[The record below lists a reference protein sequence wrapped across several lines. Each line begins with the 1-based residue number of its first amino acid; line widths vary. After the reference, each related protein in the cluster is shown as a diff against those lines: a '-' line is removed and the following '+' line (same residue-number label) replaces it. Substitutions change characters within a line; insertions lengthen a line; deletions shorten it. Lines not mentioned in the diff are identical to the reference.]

1 MNGDTQ
7 PAWAGKTPAN
17 QIGANGANH
26 CNLAVAQYP
35 RRSLAGRLIYQDF
48 TT

>member
-17 QIGANGANH
+17 QIGANGANT
-26 CNLAVAQYP
+26 ARITAI
-35 RRSLAGRLIYQDF
+35 SLLRNIPAGPWRGD
-48 TT
+48 